1 MLTPSELTDARRFCG
16 YPIAGATTTA
26 TLGPH
31 YLTRYGALEFRL
43 ANLSVPEEDVLR
55 AHIAACRTLEA
66 AIPDAAEALDTASAA
81 AWTRNPTE
89 IRDRTRL
96 FDDWRRR
103 LSAFLGVPPGPALAT
118 AAATPPLVL

>member
-16 YPIAGATTTA
+16 YPVAGAGNA

-31 YLTRYGALEFRL
+31 YATRFSALDHRL
-43 ANLSVPEEDVLR
+43 ADLSRSEEDVLR
-55 AHIAACRTLEA
+55 AHLATCRTLEA
-66 AIPDAAEALDTASAA
+66 AIPNAAEALDTESAA

-103 LSAFLGVPPGPALAT
+103 LCAFLGLPPGPALAV
-118 AAATPPLVL
+118 ATNTPSLVL